1 MATMNDPFKLSRFVE
16 AQAPVYRRVLDE
28 LQAGRKTT
36 HWMWFVFP
44 QVSGLGRSEMAER
57 YGLSGA
63 AEARAYVNHPL
74 LGSRLEA
81 CVITLLRHEDK
92 SALQI
97 LGSPDH
103 MKLHSCLTLF
113 IAIAPEVLVFEQ
125 ALDRFYSGRADERT
139 LALLKGD
146 RG

>member
-1 MATMNDPFKLSRFVE
+1 MAMMNDPFKLSRFIE
-16 AQAPVYRRVLDE
+16 AQAPVYRSVLDE

-57 YGLSGA
+57 FGISGP
-63 AEARAYVNHPL
+63 AEALAYLDHPV
-74 LGSRLEA
+74 LGPRLEE
-81 CVITLLRHEDK
+81 CVRTLLMHDDK
-92 SALQI
+92 SALQM

-113 IAIAPEVLVFEQ
+113 IAIAPEALVFQQ
-125 ALDRFYSGRADERT
+125 ALDRFYSGQADGRT

-146 RG
+146 HG